1 MPRHLF
7 YNMKIGLL
15 IILFSAL
22 AAEHYMDYEFLFD
35 VSVGNR
41 EQPVL
46 KSMGSIDQY
55 IKQYNYAKY
64 AHVIDDN
71 IFSENVEVDLKTVE
85 VDQKTVEKK
94 PPDIVPTDFKPFS
107 IQLEIR
113 GIAITPQ
120 RKMVMIWDK
129 QKNQSEILL
138 EKEKLYKWKVVSIE
152 KDLVILE
159 YESGELYEFIVND
172 ETLTNID
179 M

>member
-22 AAEHYMDYEFLFD
+22 TAEHYIDYESLFD
-35 VSVGNR
+35 VSVQNR

-46 KSMGSIDQY
+46 KSMGKIDQY

-71 IFSENVEVDLKTVE
+71 IFSKNVEVEL
-85 VDQKTVEKK
+85 KTVEKK

-138 EKEKLYKWKVVSIE
+138 EKEKLYRWKVVSIE

-172 ETLTNID
+172 ETLTNFD